1 MTSESKTKSE
11 FRVATESIKA
21 PRAAVDGVAGMILL
35 FAEVSGTPDQAL
47 RALTTNEVEQWWTI
61 PGVYHLKDWN
71 AELHIQG
78 RWSVTV
84 ELNNGKQVHEWGEFC
99 ELDVPNKIVMT
110 RRFGGHPLL
119 GERET
124 TLTYQLEPSPH
135 GTPVTVRE
143 EGFIGRSEAANGSR
157 SGSSTL
163 VKDQIPLRA
172 LSGSSACQAVRRA
185 GAQAYAMKPPKAMTR
200 IPVRRR
206 RPDPCC
212 NHQSMMA

>member
-1 MTSESKTKSE
+1 MRNRNATEEDAIAITSGNKSPAANPSAGRKSERGKMTSESKTKLE

-21 PRAAVDGVAGMILL
+21 PRAA
-35 FAEVSGTPDQAL
+35 
-47 RALTTNEVEQWWTI
+47 
-61 PGVYHLKDWN
+61 

-84 ELNNGKQVHEWGEFC
+84 ELNNGKRVHEWGEFC
-99 ELDVPNKIVMT
+99 ELDVPNKVVMT

-135 GTPVTVRE
+135 GTPVTVRL

-172 LSGSSACQAVRRA
+172 LSGSSACQAVRLA

-200 IPVRRR
+200 IPVRRT